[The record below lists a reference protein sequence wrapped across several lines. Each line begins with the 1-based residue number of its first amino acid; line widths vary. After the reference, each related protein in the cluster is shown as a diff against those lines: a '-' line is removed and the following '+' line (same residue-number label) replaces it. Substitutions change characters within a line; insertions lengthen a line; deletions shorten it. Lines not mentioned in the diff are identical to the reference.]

1 MIEALLD
8 GELALERPEGARAEQ
23 SFLVYELAESTITP
37 LMEAVERELPGV
49 RTFSLPSVGEDGS
62 RRHIE
67 LGAKGNAAQVAE
79 ALARLRQGATALG
92 GQFANG

>member
-1 MIEALLD
+1 
-8 GELALERPEGARAEQ
+8 
-23 SFLVYELAESTITP
+23 
-37 LMEAVERELPGV
+37 MEAVERELPGV

-92 GQFANG
+92 GQFSNG